1 MNESL
6 HDKNFQNL
14 CKVIG
19 AIELSPAEIKS
30 LLWLAKCD
38 PETVDNI
45 CSVIGK
51 VKGENLTN

>member
-1 MNESL
+1 MSESIQ
-6 HDKNFQNL
+6 DKNFSKL

-19 AIELSPAEIKS
+19 SVELSPAEIKS
-30 LLWLAKCD
+30 LLWLAKCE

-51 VKGENLTN
+51 VNGGNFTD